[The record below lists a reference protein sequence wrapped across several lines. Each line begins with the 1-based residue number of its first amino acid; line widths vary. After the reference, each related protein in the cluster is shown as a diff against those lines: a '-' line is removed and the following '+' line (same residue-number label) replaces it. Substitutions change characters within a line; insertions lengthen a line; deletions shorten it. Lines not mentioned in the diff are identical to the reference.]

1 MTEPLQVGQFAI
13 VDHEPVDRGPNA
25 GIFHGRGPADDRAE
39 LYVLAEGT
47 TPAGEAFAGH
57 VVSAIGNLWHTLDL
71 SLTGAL
77 RRVFDEAQRNLR
89 DWNQK
94 SIAQHRV
101 SIGLTCF
108 GRRGDSAVIAQA
120 GPSVAFHFHRG
131 QVRAY
136 YSDEEHGRP
145 VGMGPGAEPQLTRI
159 PFDPGDHLL
168 LVSTAALRELD
179 DELIAGIVALP
190 TDRVLPDLYRRLQG
204 LRNLT
209 AVLVA
214 APDEAIKTGAGAAD
228 AADELSA
235 AVIDATAGG
244 VPALPAP
251 QADDPNAEDG
261 YQPSLFIEEP
271 GEPARVVLREVVP
284 RAITTAARANE
295 EPVEIPAPLRR
306 AAGDGLLAALAAER
320 QLRVAMASSAPRAST
335 VAAAGSYSSGPTWR
349 SNPATTGAN
358 PASVERRRQRHG
370 SFSRGLVREEAP
382 PAPATVIDPEGA
394 LPVEQ
399 LAAGVRASTALTSP
413 ALAGPM
419 AETIASENAAT
430 VAHGGSLVRVRDN
443 MGGRWKGGG
452 GSLSK
457 RRNTTSG
464 QLPPTWLVVIVGLGI
479 LLALVGYLVI
489 PGMLEE
495 DRSARYADLVDGAQ
509 RMLAT
514 SRVQEDPGEK
524 RKALTEAQA
533 LLLEAQEAD
542 PARSE
547 AGDLI
552 NEVAGAISSLDAIHT
567 PAAIDTL
574 ADLSQFGDK
583 PVSPLRLTV
592 GEDAAYILDS
602 ASSQVIAVALATG
615 EKGAVFAEDKEAK
628 RGRPVATALA
638 NNAEIGHN
646 TLLVADSEGG
656 LWAYTAE
663 TGLRRVAFAAPAG
676 LTITD
681 IAAWGRD
688 LYVLDAGQS
697 TVYRFSPADGGYG
710 AAPRKHLNTPDIAA
724 ARRLMVDDEVITVD
738 ANGTLRRFAGQVSLV
753 LSAAGIDKKLAA
765 AEVPQSIGT
774 NGDIAVLDA
783 AADRIVVFRRD
794 GTFDRQ
800 YRHKEFQGLTAFAVR
815 DGVGYVFTS
824 SGHLRRVTW

>member
-57 VVSAIGNLWHTLDL
+57 VVSAIGNAWHTLDL

-77 RRVFDEAQRNLR
+77 RRIFDEAQRNLR

-94 SIAQHRV
+94 SVAQHRV

-120 GPSVAFHFHRG
+120 GPSAAFHFHRG
-131 QVRAY
+131 NVRAY

-145 VGMGPGAEPQLTRI
+145 VGMIPGAGPQLTRI
-159 PFDPGDHLL
+159 SFEPGDHLL
-168 LVSTAALRELD
+168 LVSTIALRELD
-179 DELIAGIVALP
+179 DELIGGIVALP

-204 LRNLT
+204 LRDLT

-214 APDEAIKTGAGAAD
+214 APDDAPGAAD
-228 AADELSA
+228 VADELTVP
-235 AVIDATAGG
+235 VIDATAGS

-251 QADDPNAEDG
+251 HAGEPTAEDG
-261 YQPSLFIEEP
+261 YQPSLFIEDP
-271 GEPARVVLREVVP
+271 GVPARVVLREVTP
-284 RAITTAARANE
+284 RDITTAARAAE
-295 EPVEIPAPLRR
+295 VPIEIPAPLRR

-320 QLRVAMASSAPRAST
+320 QLRVAIASSTHRAST
-335 VAAAGSYSSGPTWR
+335 AAAAVSSPGGPTWR
-349 SNPATTGAN
+349 SNPSTTEATN

-382 PAPATVIDPEGA
+382 PGPATVIDPEGA

-399 LAAGVRASTALTSP
+399 LAAGIRASTALASP
-413 ALAGPM
+413 ALAG
-419 AETIASENAAT
+419 AAAHTIASENAAT

-457 RRNTTSG
+457 RRNTSSG
-464 QLPPTWLVVIVGLGI
+464 QLPPTWLVVIAGLGI

-514 SRVQEDPGEK
+514 ARVQEDPGEK
-524 RKALTEAQA
+524 RKALSEAQA

-542 PARSE
+542 PARTE

-552 NEVAGAISSLDAIHT
+552 DDVAGAISSLDAIQV
-567 PAAIDTL
+567 PAAVDTL
-574 ADLSQFGDK
+574 ADLSQFGEK
-583 PVSPLRLTV
+583 PVSPLRLTL

-602 ASSQVIAVALATG
+602 SSSRVIAVTFSTG
-615 EKGAVFAEDKEAK
+615 EKSVVFAEDKEAK
-628 RGRPVATALA
+628 RGRPIVTALA
-638 NNAEIGHN
+638 NNAEIGQN
-646 TLLVADSEGG
+646 TLLVADSEKG
-656 LWAYTAE
+656 LWAYTPGK
-663 TGLRRVAFAAPAG
+663 GLRRLAFAAPAG

-681 IAAWGRD
+681 MASWGRD
-688 LYVLDAGQS
+688 LFILDAGQS
-697 TVYRFSPADGGYG
+697 TLYRFSPADGGYG
-710 AAPRKHLNTPDIAA
+710 AAPRKHLNTPDLAA

-738 ANGTLRRFAGQVSLV
+738 ANGALRRFAGQVSLV

-765 AEVPQSIGT
+765 AEAPQSIGA

-800 YRHKEFQGLTAFAVR
+800 YRHKDFQGLTAFAVR
-815 DGVGYVFTS
+815 DGVGYLFTS